1 MGAKVSGCVGP
12 EVNGSTG
19 AEVSGSTGPEVNG
32 ATASGDSG
40 KAGPGVNGNAGPGV
54 SSTGV
59 SFFSAATF
67 DVGSTATLFL
77 MAMASGAV
85 VNELVARAFCLQGT
99 FCFQGGIDTDFAKG
113 VGGVARAVAAC
124 VRDVTAEFAA
134 MAAGVGAVSA
144 GVGAGIFRRGSAD
157 VAAEVAGSSVAAGAA
172 AGDGAIVAAGA
183 GSRVGVSTLTSTG
196 VAGIILVPL
205 GFATGIKTKPALF
218 LLCPDRCGR
227 CSYGGNGRSM
237 VLLRLRLLAARRGVA
252 SETTGAGGAQ
262 TLCISPAKSAVVPS
276 QKRHWHQRHVLRAQE
291 AADALLKS
299 TAGCQPRLEPKWP
312 RNGGTD
318 LLSCQNS
325 WALCCTRDRSL
336 VKNWCSGTSTTTLS
350 NHLRDPTRPK
360 GGHLCHSQLSE
371 SPESAG
377 SFPLRGTVRPRQGL
391 GWAPSMIQRVGMGR
405 AGPHCALFATQ
416 VRLWWGQTPENL
428 WAQVGLERTARPR
441 QTAETTIPIGA
452 GQGKD
457 PQQGTVA
464 PRGPATFPMTETTI
478 RFSQIFGQTFQKS

>member
-1 MGAKVSGCVGP
+1 MQACTESKCQHQLHLTLPQQAQSSGQEP
-12 EVNGSTG
+12 WG
-19 AEVSGSTGPEVNG
+19 AESQYTTWNVQGPTARGCPSRSTGPEVNG

-85 VNELVARAFCLQGT
+85 VNELVARTFCLQGT

-205 GFATGIKTKPALF
+205 GFARGIKTKPALF

-237 VLLRLRLLAARRGVA
+237 VLLRLRLLAARSLPKPPELAVPKRFA
-252 SETTGAGGAQ
+252 S
-262 TLCISPAKSAVVPS
+262 L
-276 QKRHWHQRHVLRAQE
+276 QR
-291 AADALLKS
+291 
-299 TAGCQPRLEPKWP
+299 
-312 RNGGTD
+312 N
-318 LLSCQNS
+318 LLS
-325 WALCCTRDRSL
+325 
-336 VKNWCSGTSTTTLS
+336 
-350 NHLRDPTRPK
+350 
-360 GGHLCHSQLSE
+360 
-371 SPESAG
+371 
-377 SFPLRGTVRPRQGL
+377 FPARRGTGL
-391 GWAPSMIQRVGMGR
+391 NDM
-405 AGPHCALFATQ
+405 CFAHKK
-416 VRLWWGQTPENL
+416 RQTPCLKAPPAASRVLSQNGHGM
-428 WAQVGLERTARPR
+428 VGLICCRVRTLGPSVALG
-441 QTAETTIPIGA
+441 TAP
-452 GQGKD
+452 
-457 PQQGTVA
+457 
-464 PRGPATFPMTETTI
+464 
-478 RFSQIFGQTFQKS
+478 

>member
-196 VAGIILVPL
+196 VAAS
-205 GFATGIKTKPALF
+205 FWC
-218 LLCPDRCGR
+218 LLASRRASRRNRP
-227 CSYGGNGRSM
+227 CSYSAPTAAVGARMAATVAAWSCCGCVFSQQEEGSLPKPPELAVPKRFASLQRN
-237 VLLRLRLLAARRGVA
+237 LLSFPARRG
-252 SETTGAGGAQ
+252 TGLNDMCFAH
-262 TLCISPAKSAVVPS
+262 K
-276 QKRHWHQRHVLRAQE
+276 KRR
-291 AADALLKS
+291 
-299 TAGCQPRLEPKWP
+299 RL
-312 RNGGTD
+312 
-318 LLSCQNS
+318 
-325 WALCCTRDRSL
+325 A
-336 VKNWCSGTSTTTLS
+336 
-350 NHLRDPTRPK
+350 
-360 GGHLCHSQLSE
+360 
-371 SPESAG
+371 
-377 SFPLRGTVRPRQGL
+377 
-391 GWAPSMIQRVGMGR
+391 
-405 AGPHCALFATQ
+405 
-416 VRLWWGQTPENL
+416 
-428 WAQVGLERTARPR
+428 
-441 QTAETTIPIGA
+441 
-452 GQGKD
+452 
-457 PQQGTVA
+457 
-464 PRGPATFPMTETTI
+464 
-478 RFSQIFGQTFQKS
+478 